1 MGDSLEGSESTPE
14 PQNVT
19 IVDFNAFTNFLT
31 KAATVLLPEDNQW
44 ELTNLRA
51 ALDDKVNQEII
62 RKFLADS
69 QVSILYLQRSPSKG
83 MSNN

>member
-14 PQNVT
+14 PQNVA
-19 IVDFNAFTNFLT
+19 IVDFNAFTNFIT

-51 ALDDKVNQEII
+51 ALDDKGNQEAI
-62 RKFLADS
+62 RKFLSDP
-69 QVSILYLQRSPSKG
+69 QVSTLYIQRNPSKG
-83 MSNN
+83 ELSV